1 LKLLSLI
8 LLFLT
13 IQSFGI
19 KGPPQILRACINS
32 KDSIVTISWRPP
44 SDACASFTHYTLF
57 ASYNGGGFVNIA
69 SFPNLFISEYPHK
82 INNSSTKWQYFLRI
96 YSLCDGS
103 DSSQSETLSIDIE
116 RPKEIELDSLSY
128 DITTQNIIAGW
139 SKNPS
144 ADTKLYKI
152 YNFSSGNGDSIGVTQ
167 STLYTVSYQP
177 AIPFPVVI
185 ATLDSCNLSSVL
197 SSPHKPTELTGSI
210 DTCKRQVS
218 LNWTPYQGWNTID
231 SQTLFVS
238 INNSTFIRSSTMS
251 GSTTNLTY
259 NDIALGDRL
268 SFIIRSYTKSG
279 IISSS
284 SNLLTFVTR
293 RPIAPLNLYLSNI
306 TVNDEKLEV
315 YFKVTEINDTWQLR
329 ILKGTNRTNL
339 TDMFTIN
346 KEDIIVDNLYIDENV
361 NVAETR
367 YYYQI
372 ESLDKCNTLLSV
384 SNISSNIVLQIGDNL
399 EHNEYDGWINGVKEY
414 ELLQSL
420 DNGSTWNTVRVS
432 EELLSS
438 NLIPTAAGCFI
449 VQASETPNNTFKT
462 TSISRSNTVC
472 IVEEMT
478 SFIVTAVNPTSA
490 NNRFTITGSG
500 INHST
505 SFYQIY
511 NRWGELL
518 VQNPTNESWDLVYNQ
533 QLIPLGRY
541 IYIVHLYGTL
551 GEKKIVKGTL
561 NVIR

>member
-1 LKLLSLI
+1 
-8 LLFLT
+8 
-13 IQSFGI
+13 
-19 KGPPQILRACINS
+19 
-32 KDSIVTISWRPP
+32 
-44 SDACASFTHYTLF
+44 
-57 ASYNGGGFVNIA
+57 
-69 SFPNLFISEYPHK
+69 
-82 INNSSTKWQYFLRI
+82 
-96 YSLCDGS
+96 
-103 DSSQSETLSIDIE
+103 
-116 RPKEIELDSLSY
+116 
-128 DITTQNIIAGW
+128 
-139 SKNPS
+139 
-144 ADTKLYKI
+144 
-152 YNFSSGNGDSIGVTQ
+152 
-167 STLYTVSYQP
+167 
-177 AIPFPVVI
+177 
-185 ATLDSCNLSSVL
+185 
-197 SSPHKPTELTGSI
+197 
-210 DTCKRQVS
+210 
-218 LNWTPYQGWNTID
+218 
-231 SQTLFVS
+231 
-238 INNSTFIRSSTMS
+238 MS